1 MMSRS
6 RSRVAEMLAEGR
18 QVIHASMSS
27 LALRIAGLA
36 STFLLGVLLARLLGP
51 AQFGIYGLVTTL
63 AALGMSAG
71 LLGTPQLAVREFS
84 IRKDRGDW
92 AGIRSLFKRFGL
104 ATAAA
109 SALIAVIAIL
119 VGATLDSGDGSTI
132 SLLLPG
138 AALMMLIGV
147 TSLLAAE
154 LRGLGQLF
162 RGQVMDIFARP
173 VLTLVVMLSLLLA
186 GIGLT
191 ATLALWAQVFVALIA
206 AIVSFAWIR
215 GAIPRGEGQTD
226 TLPAIP
232 WAAAALPLGAVDI
245 LRQLDGAYGVV
256 MMGWLASDEALGI
269 FRVAVA
275 CSVVVAM
282 PVTILHVVLAPRLGP
297 LQKSG
302 RVVELQQLLSRT
314 SMTLVL
320 AVVPITLAAWLIG
333 RDLIE
338 LVFGPA
344 YGSAWLP
351 LFLMCVAQL
360 VFAFFGMGPILLAM
374 CEGER
379 HLIRI
384 YLFSVGLGMLAAVP
398 LIMEFGPA
406 GAAAAIIL
414 SNGSTGFLS
423 WRWGLRRLGVDSTL
437 LPLLRSAA

>member
-1 MMSRS
+1 MMSGS
-6 RSRVAEMLAEGR
+6 RLRLAEILAEGR

-36 STFLLGVLLARLLGP
+36 STFLLGVLLARILGP

-63 AALGMSAG
+63 AALAMSAA

-84 IRKDRGDW
+84 VRKDRRDW

-104 ATAAA
+104 ATTGA
-109 SALIAVIAIL
+109 SVLIAISAIFAG
-119 VGATLDSGDGSTI
+119 VTLDSGDGGTI
-132 SLLLPG
+132 GLVLPG
-138 AALMMLIGV
+138 TALMALIGV

-173 VLTLVVMLSLLLA
+173 ALSFVAILSLLLA

-191 ATLALWAQVFVALIA
+191 AALALWVQVFVALFA

-215 GAIPRGEGQTD
+215 GAIPRDEGQTSR
-226 TLPAIP
+226 LPAIP
-232 WAAAALPLGAVDI
+232 WVAAALPLGAVDI

-269 FRVAVA
+269 FRVALA
-275 CSVVVAM
+275 CSIVVAM

-297 LQKSG
+297 LHKAG
-302 RVVELQQLLSRT
+302 RIVELQQLLSRT

-320 AVVPITLAAWLIG
+320 AVIPITLAAWFIG

-338 LVFGPA
+338 LVFGLP

-384 YLFSVGLGMLAAVP
+384 YLFSVGLGMLAAIP
-398 LIMEFGPA
+398 MIMEFGPA
-406 GAAAAIIL
+406 GAAGAVIL
-414 SNGSTGFLS
+414 SNGSIGLLS
-423 WRWGLRRLGVDSTL
+423 WRWARRRLGVDSTL
-437 LPLLRSAA
+437 MPLLRSAA